1 MNDKWN
7 DNLEI
12 GGDLQDE
19 YKAIQEAEANEGA
32 PVADSKAAMIEIFQT
47 LGHIMA
53 QHASGLP
60 VYAEMAARI
69 DGRETEKADEMV
81 REALGDCSN

>member
-32 PVADSKAAMIEIFQT
+32 PEIELSDDDLAA
-47 LGHIMA
+47 LSL
-53 QHASGLP
+53 ASRAVKLLL
-60 VYAEMAARI
+60 
-69 DGRETEKADEMV
+69 K
-81 REALGDCSN
+81 

>member
-32 PVADSKAAMIEIFQT
+32 PEIELSDDDLEAWYQGWLSEQDDPASIDPDWYAT
-47 LGHIMA
+47 WG
-53 QHASGLP
+53 QHHP
-60 VYAEMAARI
+60 RKV
-69 DGRETEKADEMV
+69 
-81 REALGDCSN
+81 

>member
-32 PVADSKAAMIEIFQT
+32 PVADSKAAIFC
-47 LGHIMA
+47 LLFRA
-53 QHASGLP
+53 P
-60 VYAEMAARI
+60 V
-69 DGRETEKADEMV
+69 V
-81 REALGDCSN
+81 